1 MKKLYLL
8 IAAMMVATFACA
20 QTRLPNITLKD
31 VSGNDVRLDT
41 LSNNGKPIVVA
52 FFATWCK
59 PCNRELNAIDEVYSD
74 WQQETGVKIVA
85 VSIDQAQNINK
96 VKPLVDENGWT
107 YQVLLDPNGELK
119 RAMGVQMIP
128 YTLLLDGKG
137 NSVDKHNGYADGA
150 ETELYQKVKDCL

>member
-20 QTRLPNITLKD
+20 QTRLPSITLKD

-41 LSNNGKPIVVA
+41 LSNNGKHIVVA
-52 FFATWCK
+52 FFAPWCK
-59 PCNRELNAIDEVYSD
+59 PCNR
-74 WQQETGVKIVA
+74 
-85 VSIDQAQNINK
+85 
-96 VKPLVDENGWT
+96 
-107 YQVLLDPNGELK
+107 ELK

-137 NSVDKHNGYADGA
+137 NIVYKHNGYADGA
-150 ETELYQKVKDCL
+150 ETELFQKVKDCL